1 MSRRI
6 LLFSLVEGKLS
17 IRRGSLCNKMIHL
30 APISVTTEIELSE
43 PEGVVYGVWAR
54 LVCYLGFSNSGMIYE
69 EEKKMLLAKHPV
81 VKNEEC

>member
-1 MSRRI
+1 MSRRM

-43 PEGVVYGVWAR
+43 PEGVVYGVWA
-54 LVCYLGFSNSGMIYE
+54 
-69 EEKKMLLAKHPV
+69 
-81 VKNEEC
+81 

>member
-30 APISVTTEIELSE
+30 ATISVTTEIELSE
-43 PEGVVYGVWAR
+43 PEGVLYGVWA
-54 LVCYLGFSNSGMIYE
+54 
-69 EEKKMLLAKHPV
+69 
-81 VKNEEC
+81 